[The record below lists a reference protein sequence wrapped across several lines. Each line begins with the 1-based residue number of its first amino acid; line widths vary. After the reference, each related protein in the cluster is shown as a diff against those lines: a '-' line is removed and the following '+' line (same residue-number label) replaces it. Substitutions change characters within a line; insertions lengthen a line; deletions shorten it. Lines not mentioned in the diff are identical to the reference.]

1 MSKQYNPPRAVSL
14 KPEDAMSDQLCDKS
28 IDDVV
33 ADHPRLPEW
42 DTNAKIS
49 CRSMPILLNAVL
61 NGYPSR
67 GTFERYLMWQAQSI
81 AEHDVKAMS
90 LLGAVKDKL
99 EKYTLAGD
107 EGMLLRLGASLRTFN
122 ISTYPGRHEFYCWD
136 MDNRVYFDYLSK
148 KLNISVY
155 LVVIVYLTKSL
166 LTTNKDLGSSRE
178 KLVSGVSAVWDEWVT
193 SSLSR
198 LELLT

>member
-1 MSKQYNPPRAVSL
+1 
-14 KPEDAMSDQLCDKS
+14 
-28 IDDVV
+28 
-33 ADHPRLPEW
+33 
-42 DTNAKIS
+42 
-49 CRSMPILLNAVL
+49 MPSSLNAVL

-67 GTFERYLMWQAQSI
+67 RTFDRYLMWQAQSI

-107 EGMLLRLGASLRTFN
+107 EGMLLRLGASRRTFN
-122 ISTYPGRHEFYCWD
+122 ISTFPGRHEFYSWD

-166 LTTNKDLGSSRE
+166 LTTNIDLGSSRE
-178 KLVSGVSAVWDEWVT
+178 ILVSGVSAVWDEWVNKLIVPVGTLT
-193 SSLSR
+193 SF
-198 LELLT
+198 T